1 MTIVAIIIMSL
12 LFSAFFSGVE
22 IAFVS
27 SNKFHIEIENKK
39 GNFAYQLLSQLVK
52 KPSRFIATML
62 VGNNIALV
70 IYGMFMPELLNPYL
84 EAINPYIGGFFS
96 NEYALLLVQTLIS
109 TILILVIAEF
119 LPKAIFNTFSTRLLE
134 VFALPSY
141 IFYWLFYL
149 IVSLMIGVSNF
160 VMKYILRAGEEQGKQ
175 AFDKVDLDNY
185 VRERTESSSQHED
198 EEDPEIQIF
207 RNALGFSE
215 QKAREFMIPRTEII
229 AMDVEAD
236 LASLTE
242 NFIESNLSKILI
254 YKESVDNIIG
264 YVHSFEL
271 FKKPKDIRS
280 ILRPV
285 SFIPESMTA
294 NEILNSLIKDRRSI
308 AVVLDEFG
316 GTSGLITV
324 EDVVEELFG
333 EIDDEH
339 DVEDLIDTKISDT
352 EFRFS
357 ARQEIDYI
365 NEKYNLELPESDNYN
380 TLGGL
385 ILNHLESIPEK
396 GEVLYLEPFTMKME
410 DVSNSKIEIVH
421 LKVTNE

>member
-1 MTIVAIIIMSL
+1 M
-12 LFSAFFSGVE
+12 
-22 IAFVS
+22 S

-70 IYGMFMPELLNPYL
+70 IYGMFMPELLNPYFLML
-84 EAINPYIGGFFS
+84 EPYFPAIS
-96 NEYALLLVQTLIS
+96 NEYVLLLFQTIVS
-109 TILILVIAEF
+109 TIIILVTAEF
-119 LPKAIFNTFSTRLLE
+119 LPKAVFNTYSTRLLE
-134 VFALPSY
+134 FFALPSY
-141 IFYWLFYL
+141 LFYWFFYI

-160 VMKYILRAGEEQGKQ
+160 VMKYILRAGEEQGRQ

-185 VRERTESSSQHED
+185 IKERTESSSQYEE

-215 QKAREFMIPRTEII
+215 QKAREFMIPRTEIV
-229 AMDVEAD
+229 AMSVDEEITV
-236 LASLTE
+236 LTE
-242 NFIESNLSKILI
+242 KFIESNLSKILI
-254 YKESVDNIIG
+254 YKESIDNIIG

-294 NEILNSLIKDRRSI
+294 NEILNSLIRDRRSI
-308 AVVLDEFG
+308 AIVLDEFG

-339 DVEDLIDTKISDT
+339 DVEELIDSKISDV

-357 ARQEIDYI
+357 ARQEIDFI
-365 NEKYNLELPESDNYN
+365 NEKYNLDLPESDNYS

-385 ILNHLESIPEK
+385 ILNHLESIPER
-396 GEVLYLEPFTMKME
+396 GEVLYLEPFIIKIE
-410 DVSNSKIEIVH
+410 EVSNSKIELVH
-421 LKVTNE
+421 LKVSND

>member
-1 MTIVAIIIMSL
+1 MTTVLIILGSI

-27 SNKFHIEIENKK
+27 SNKFHIEVENKK

-84 EAINPYIGGFFS
+84 GFS
-96 NEYALLLVQTLIS
+96 NEYILLLVQTIIS
-109 TILILVIAEF
+109 TIIILVIAEF
-119 LPKAIFNTFSTRLLE
+119 LPKAIFNTYSTRLLE

-141 IFYWLFYL
+141 LFYWLFY
-149 IVSLMIGVSNF
+149 IVVSLMIGVSNF
-160 VMKYILRAGEEQGKQ
+160 VMKYILRAGEEKGKE

-185 VRERTESSSQHED
+185 IRERTESSSHHEE

-215 QKAREFMIPRTEII
+215 QKAREFMIPRTEIV
-229 AMDVEAD
+229 AMDVEED
-236 LASLTE
+236 LALLTE
-242 NFIESNLSKILI
+242 RFIESNLSKILI
-254 YKESVDNIIG
+254 YKESIDNIIG

-294 NEILNSLIKDRRSI
+294 NEILNSLIRDRRSI

-339 DVEDLIDTKISDT
+339 DVEELIENKIS
-352 EFRFS
+352 EAEYRFS

-365 NEKYNLELPESDNYN
+365 NEKYNLDLPESDNYN

-396 GEVLYLEPFTMKME
+396 GEVLYLEPFILKIE
-410 DVSNSKIEIVH
+410 EVSNSKIELVY
-421 LKVTNE
+421 LKISND

>member
-1 MTIVAIIIMSL
+1 MSL

>member
-1 MTIVAIIIMSL
+1 MSL

-236 LASLTE
+236 LVSLTE

>member
-1 MTIVAIIIMSL
+1 MTIVLIIIGSI

-70 IYGMFMPELLNPYL
+70 IYGMFMPELLNPYFL
-84 EAINPYIGGFFS
+84 LMEPLFPAIA
-96 NEYALLLVQTLIS
+96 NEYVLLLFQTIVS
-109 TILILVIAEF
+109 TIIILVTAEF
-119 LPKAIFNTFSTRLLE
+119 LPKAIFNTYSTRLLE
-134 VFALPSY
+134 FFALPSY
-141 IFYWLFYL
+141 LFYWFFYI

-160 VMKYILRAGEEQGKQ
+160 VMKYILRAGEEQGRQ

-185 VRERTESSSQHED
+185 IKERTESSSQYEE

-229 AMDVEAD
+229 AMSVDEEIAV
-236 LASLTE
+236 LTE
-242 NFIESNLSKILI
+242 KFIESNLSKILI
-254 YKESVDNIIG
+254 YKESIDNIIG

-294 NEILNSLIKDRRSI
+294 NEILNSLIRDRRSI
-308 AVVLDEFG
+308 AIVLDEFG

-339 DVEDLIDTKISDT
+339 DVEELIDSKISDV

-357 ARQEIDYI
+357 ARQEIDFI
-365 NEKYNLELPESDNYN
+365 NEKYNLDLPESDNYS

-385 ILNHLESIPEK
+385 ILNHLESIPER
-396 GEVLYLEPFTMKME
+396 GEVLYLEPFVIKIE
-410 DVSNSKIEIVH
+410 EVSNSKIELVY
-421 LKVTNE
+421 LKVSND